1 MVHFIRIACAARK
14 LRNFA
19 TMYQIAVAL
28 LSADAARMKKAW
40 SLVPVAEHENLR
52 DLERVV
58 QPLKNFHNLR
68 IEMETAPAEAGC
80 VPFIGIYTRDL
91 VYNAQKPGLFAK
103 RRHPDGKKMSSRLS
117 ESTELPVMVMG
128 EGEPMVNFERQHNA
142 ASIVKT
148 LLRLLEQSQNYKFAP
163 ESTVLSRCLWVA
175 TIGEAE
181 IRERVA
187 KTE

>member
-1 MVHFIRIACAARK
+1 
-14 LRNFA
+14 
-19 TMYQIAVAL
+19 
-28 LSADAARMKKAW
+28 
-40 SLVPVAEHENLR
+40 
-52 DLERVV
+52 VV

-91 VYNAQKPGLFAK
+91 VYNAQKPGLFTSRKHPAG
-103 RRHPDGKKMSSRLS
+103 RRMPSMMRDSSGTVDPD
-117 ESTELPVMVMG
+117 LPMMVMG

-148 LLRLLEQSQNYKFAP
+148 LLRLLEQSQNYRFVVD
-163 ESTVLSRCLWVA
+163 SLLISRCLWVS
-175 TIGEAE
+175 TLGEVE

-187 KTE
+187 KVE